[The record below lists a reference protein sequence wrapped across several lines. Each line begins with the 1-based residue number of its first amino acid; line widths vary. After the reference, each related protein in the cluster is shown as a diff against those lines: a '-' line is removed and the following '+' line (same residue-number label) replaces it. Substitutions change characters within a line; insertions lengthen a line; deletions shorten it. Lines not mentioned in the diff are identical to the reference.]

1 MKISEIRNKDT
12 VTLAEELKSHEQT
25 LLDVRVRSVT
35 EEGEGHKLRNI
46 RKDVARIHTVLNE
59 RRRSS

>member
-46 RKDVARIHTVLNE
+46 RKDVARIQTVLNE